1 MGYIYKIY
9 SENFN
14 KCYIGS
20 TKMDIVKRLRLHKNA
35 YKRFLEDKFHYLTSF
50 DIIRMQDCQ
59 IEILETCDDN
69 VLEIIEGQY
78 INNYKIL
85 GLCINKKNANC
96 NTREYKNEYM
106 RNYRLRV

>member
-9 SENFN
+9 SENN
-14 KCYIGS
+14 DKCYIGS

-35 YKRFLEDKFHYLTSF
+35 YKRFLQNKFHFLTSF
-50 DIIRMQDCQ
+50 SIVQHPDCE
-59 IEILETCDDN
+59 IEILETCDDA

-96 NTREYKNEYM
+96 NTREYKNEYY